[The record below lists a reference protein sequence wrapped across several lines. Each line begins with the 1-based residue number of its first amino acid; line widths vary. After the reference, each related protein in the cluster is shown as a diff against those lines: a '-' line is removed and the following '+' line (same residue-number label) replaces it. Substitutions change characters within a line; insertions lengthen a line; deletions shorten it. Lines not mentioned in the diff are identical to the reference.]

1 MSTTPANLRS
11 IPLFHGINDAHLAQL
26 IEVFERTSPKEGEV
40 LFRAGDVPSHLL
52 LLVAGEVTLTHEGEP
67 RFRLAPIAPIG
78 ELGAI
83 TGLPRRTTATVSAPS
98 EVWRVAVPKLLQFF
112 EDHGDVAF
120 PFYHNLLG
128 IVADKVRRDEL
139 RLDDMRKN
147 LVRTQKAMK
156 KLRETVLEAPE
167 TTISTAMVEQLD
179 ELIEHN
185 RRGHYRV
192 APKHALSTMVRLD
205 DGKLVTVHEMS
216 DGHLHLAK
224 GDAKLAVG
232 EALTCVLVLPGKEIP
247 VSGKLEKNGDDG
259 LTLKLDM
266 LIEEYAGNLGE
277 HLTRVQ
283 MLDFVV

>member
-11 IPLFHGINDAHLAQL
+11 IPLFHGINDAHLTQL
-26 IEVFERTSPKEGEV
+26 IEVFERTHLKEGDV

-52 LLVAGEVTLTHEGEP
+52 LLVAGEVTLTHDGEP
-67 RFRLAPIAPIG
+67 RFRLAPVAPIG

-98 EVWRVAVPKLLQFF
+98 EVWRVAVPRLLQFF
-112 EDHGDVAF
+112 EEHGDVAF

-139 RLDDMRKN
+139 RLEDMRGN

-167 TTISTAMVEQLD
+167 TAISTPMVEQLD

-192 APKHALSTMVRLD
+192 APKNALSTTVRFD
-205 DGKLVTVHEMS
+205 DGRVVTVNEMS
-216 DGHLHLAK
+216 DGYLHLTS
-224 GDAKLAVG
+224 DAGLGAGQV
-232 EALTCVLVLPGKEIP
+232 LTCVLVLPGREIP
-247 VSGKLEKNGDDG
+247 VSGKLEKNGDAG
-259 LTLKLDM
+259 VTLKLDL
-266 LIEEYAGNLGE
+266 LIEEYSTALSE